1 MSRKLWMK
9 IDTEQKPT
17 ILAEGGND
25 ALSLAQK
32 QEAVGGLIE
41 YCTFGR
47 NVQMPVPFEGRL
59 VMANIIDVIAN
70 EEGRLVAE
78 PKQNAIGTYCAFGQS
93 VFEAPYSIVG
103 DVLVHLRIDDDAPQA
118 TQEDIIR
125 MVMGEQAMRT
135 HMIHSLA
142 LEEADYDMEDD
153 AQ

>member
-9 IDTEQKPT
+9 IDTNQTPT

-25 ALSLAQK
+25 ALSLSEK

-59 VMANIIDVIAN
+59 LMATIIDVIAN

-78 PKQNAIGTYCAFGQS
+78 PQQNAIGTYCAFGQS

-103 DVLVHLRIDDDAPQA
+103 DVLVHIRIDDDAPDA

-135 HMIHSLA
+135 HMIHSLI
-142 LEEADYDMEDD
+142 LEEADYEMEDD
-153 AQ
+153 AE